1 MCIVSNIG
9 DSYKD
14 NWPDRWPGIPI
25 NPVPPFP
32 MTPSPNPFPYGT
44 YTIDTSKVSQE
55 DFDKLKAEVQELRK
69 LLEAAIEFDKKTGQ
83 PDCQMDEKVAFIKEV
98 ARFVGVDLSKIFK

>member
-14 NWPDRWPGIPI
+14 GFPNRWPNITLPM
-25 NPVPPFP
+25 NPVPMPGP
-32 MTPSPNPFPYGT
+32 PHPYQ
-44 YTIDTSKVSQE
+44 TILTTGVTQE